1 MIMTDERGQ
10 AMKPSSLKFKTIVV
24 ATDLTDKASSA
35 LCYAQALARLHT
47 STLVVVH
54 VIDPLGYAFPEG
66 APAFL
71 AADKAAR
78 EELAKIEQGVRA
90 QGIPIH
96 SVMESGIVCERIL
109 QALNDHHGDLL
120 VLGTRAK
127 TEAGRVALGTIAR
140 QLLAKARCPIL
151 TVSPDADATLPWA
164 GHWRRVLA
172 ATDFSP
178 ASLTAL
184 AFAHRVSHAQLLALH
199 VSKCGSEDTCSHCLE
214 RLRFLAPFNESHTVP
229 VDHIVVTGDA
239 GKVIAEHAQK
249 LHADLVVLG
258 SPVDELMEE
267 DFASSTVLQ
276 VISNVK
282 CPVLCVPSTV
292 ETPAIEMITEVAFQ
306 C

>member
-140 QLLAKARCPIL
+140 QLLA
-151 TVSPDADATLPWA
+151 
-164 GHWRRVLA
+164 
-172 ATDFSP
+172 
-178 ASLTAL
+178 
-184 AFAHRVSHAQLLALH
+184 LH